1 MQPASSMKKAAVVP
15 SRTWLLVL
23 VVIASGGCGG
33 VVEGVSTAPAR
44 ALLEMAP
51 VAADAVAE
59 QDLPGCRGLSLPGTV
74 QLARYPQA
82 TDLLVAMVD
91 GRALCVDEPT
101 VVLRS
106 LGVEAQEE
114 GSGLPGDDPVPVRGA
129 GAPTQGDDDPVPIN
143 GRGVANGDDDP
154 VPINGSRGGG
164 VENGDDDPVP
174 INGKHMTQV
183 GSQQVA
189 AAESTE
195 DDGSLPPSHPVNPR
209 LLSATPAR

>member
-1 MQPASSMKKAAVVP
+1 MQPASSMKKSAVVP
-15 SRTWLLVL
+15 TRTWLLVL
-23 VVIASGGCGG
+23 VGVASGGCGG
-33 VVEGVSTAPAR
+33 AVEGVSTAPAR

-59 QDLPGCRGLSLPGTV
+59 QDLPGCRGISLPATV
-74 QLARYPQA
+74 RLARYPQA
-82 TDLLVAMVD
+82 TDLLVAMVQ

-106 LGVEAQEE
+106 LGIAAQEE

-129 GAPTQGDDDPVPIN
+129 GAPAQGDDDPVPIN
-143 GRGVANGDDDP
+143 GGGVANGDDDP
-154 VPINGSRGGG
+154 VPINGSRGG

-174 INGKHMTQV
+174 INGKHMTQAS
-183 GSQQVA
+183 SQQVA

-195 DDGSLPPSHPVNPR
+195 DDGLPPSHPVNPR
-209 LLSATPAR
+209 LLSATLAR